1 MASADREFLL
11 SGPRVGIR
19 HVTCDDRAE
28 LSALARESAEL
39 HRPWVPQRDM
49 SREAFSRY
57 VARFDEPTHEGYM
70 VCLRHDGSIV
80 GGVNV
85 NNIVRGSLQRGTL
98 GYAAY
103 APTAGRGYMTE
114 GLGLV
119 IRYAFGE
126 LGLHRL
132 EADIQPEN
140 TRSSKLVAR
149 LGFRLE
155 GHSPAFQLIDGEW
168 RDHDRWAITRQDRE
182 RTDGRR
188 ADRRAGGRADVGQG
202 LSPRRL
208 DAD

>member
-1 MASADREFLL
+1 MTSAESEFLL

-19 HVTCDDRAE
+19 HVTCEDRDE
-28 LSALARESAEL
+28 LDTLARESAEL

-49 SREAFSRY
+49 SREAFARY
-57 VARFDEPTHEGYM
+57 VARFEEPTHEGYL
-70 VCLRHDGSIV
+70 VCLRHGGDIV

-98 GYAAY
+98 GYVAY
-103 APTAGRGYMTE
+103 ASTAGRGYMTE

-119 IRYAFGE
+119 IRYVFEE

-140 TRSSKLVAR
+140 TRSSRLVAR

-155 GHSPAFQLIDGEW
+155 GHSPAFQLIHGEW
-168 RDHDRWAITRQDRE
+168 RDHDRWAITRQDLE
-182 RTDGRR
+182 RTD
-188 ADRRAGGRADVGQG
+188 
-202 LSPRRL
+202 
-208 DAD
+208 